1 MFFNRKN
8 TNLFFKFALLFLFL
22 FLLKIIPFNTGFED
36 SIYYLNNIYF
46 PISSHFNLNKDNKLK
61 FIKYYLVI
69 FYFIYDVLLWYNM
82 QQGVIV

>member
-46 PISSHFNLNKDNKLK
+46 PISSHFKLNKNNKFSPLYTH
-61 FIKYYLVI
+61 FV
-69 FYFIYDVLLWYNM
+69 YNKKTM
-82 QQGVIV
+82 